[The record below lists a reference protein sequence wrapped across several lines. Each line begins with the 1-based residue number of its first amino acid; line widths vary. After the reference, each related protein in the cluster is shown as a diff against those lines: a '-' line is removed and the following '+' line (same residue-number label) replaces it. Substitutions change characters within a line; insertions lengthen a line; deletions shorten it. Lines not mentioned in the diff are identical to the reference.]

1 MTQILSLESATIFF
15 LVDGNRSSG
24 NESRSNRMA
33 IDWKRWRW
41 PNTDIELPLFRV
53 YMLWNRLAWSIDWK
67 KNHTPSF
74 AYHVIDTVHGCF
86 IKSSAIEYFKNFITG
101 WNSAQSSQHW
111 GLDFIQI
118 PCFIDS
124 ILNFN
129 QSANPVVECQH
140 KINYSATKKKQGNCA
155 CSLELEMVRCQLT
168 VSLCAHRSPSG
179 THQLSAITNVGP
191 PTLSEPWPACRCST
205 RSIRRLRRP
214 SESRWA
220 PSDNVG
226 IFQYHNT
233 QVWSALIN

>member
-41 PNTDIELPLFRV
+41 PNTDIELPLSRV

-74 AYHVIDTVHGCF
+74 AYHVINTVHGCF
-86 IKSSAIEYFKNFITG
+86 IKSFAIEYFKNFITG

-140 KINYSATKKKQGNCA
+140 KINYSAMKK
-155 CSLELEMVRCQLT
+155 
-168 VSLCAHRSPSG
+168 
-179 THQLSAITNVGP
+179 
-191 PTLSEPWPACRCST
+191 T
-205 RSIRRLRRP
+205 RKLRL
-214 SESRWA
+214 
-220 PSDNVG
+220 
-226 IFQYHNT
+226 
-233 QVWSALIN
+233 